1 MKKNIATH
9 LALAALVM
17 TALAGCHSAPD
28 SIRADEVGGSVELTS
43 KDVIK
48 HTMFGPRGYG
58 AIRPALKR
66 PDKYAFHPGSCL
78 LVMQSGQES
87 PDEALLAALR
97 KTYTPIPMTGV
108 RVTLEAC
115 LRRDPEDLNY
125 DYNDV
130 GTGGAPNSGRW
141 PVLRNRSESGY
152 AGGKLYDAVRMIAAD
167 SGAGTIV
174 VVWTTSDD
182 TALPAFRAAVI
193 DASSGYWEVLSPGAD
208 TKGDAALSK
217 EAKPVAYKALAAA
230 LEAKKTGLA
239 VDSADRK

>member
-1 MKKNIATH
+1 MKKNIAIH
-9 LALAALVM
+9 LALAALASA
-17 TALAGCHSAPD
+17 TLAGCHSAPD
-28 SIRADEVGGSVELTS
+28 SIRADEVAGSVELTS
-43 KDVIK
+43 NDVIK
-48 HTMFGPRGYG
+48 HTMFGQSGYG
-58 AIRPALKR
+58 AIRSALKR
-66 PDKYAFHPGSCL
+66 PDKFTFHPGSRL

-115 LRRDPEDLNY
+115 LHRDPEDLNY

-141 PVLRNRSESGY
+141 PVLRNRSGSGY
-152 AGGKLYDAVRMIAAD
+152 AGGKLYDAVRMMAAD
-167 SGAGTIV
+167 SGAGTVV

-182 TALPAFRAAVI
+182 PALPAFRAAVI
-193 DASSGYWEVLSPGAD
+193 DATSGYWEVLAPGAD
-208 TKGDAALSK
+208 TKGATTLSAA
-217 EAKPVAYKALAAA
+217 AKPASYKALAAA

-239 VDSADRK
+239 VETSERK

>member
-1 MKKNIATH
+1 MKKNIAIY
-9 LALAALVM
+9 LALAALAS

-28 SIRADEVGGSVELTS
+28 SIRADEIGGRVELTS

-58 AIRPALKR
+58 PIMSALR
-66 PDKYAFHPGSCL
+66 HPDKFTFHPGSCL

-141 PVLRNRSESGY
+141 PVLRNRSDSGY

-167 SGAGTIV
+167 SGAGTVV
-174 VVWTTSDD
+174 VVWTSSDD
-182 TALPAFRAAVI
+182 TALPAFRAAII
-193 DASSGYWEVLSPGAD
+193 DASSGYWEVLSPGTD
-208 TKGDAALSK
+208 TRGAAALSK
-217 EAKPVAYKALAAA
+217 EAKPDAYKALAAA

-239 VDSADRK
+239 VETTERK